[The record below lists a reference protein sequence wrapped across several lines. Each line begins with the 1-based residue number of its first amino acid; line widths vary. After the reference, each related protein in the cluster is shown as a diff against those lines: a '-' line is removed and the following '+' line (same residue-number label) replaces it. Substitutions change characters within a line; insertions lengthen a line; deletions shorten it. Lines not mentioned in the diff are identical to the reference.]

1 MILDNPAAVPA
12 PPGGRYSHVARVEL
26 GGSTMLF
33 LSGQIA
39 ADAEGQLVGGDDMTA
54 QAEHVMGTIGAILRA
69 HGATFNDVINIRTY
83 LTDLARIGEY
93 GAVRRP
99 FFTGMPPTST
109 TVEVSRLFVPGALLE
124 VEVVAIIEP

>member
-1 MILDNPAAVPA
+1 MPPSVHAAA
-12 PPGGRYSHVARVEL
+12 PT
-26 GGSTMLF
+26 GSFTG
-33 LSGQIA
+33 SN
-39 ADAEGQLVGGDDMTA
+39 
-54 QAEHVMGTIGAILRA
+54 
-69 HGATFNDVINIRTY
+69 GATFNDVINIRTY

-109 TVEVSRLFVPGALLE
+109 TVDVSRLFVPGALLE